1 MVDPAPGFA
10 TRLGAP
16 FELSGWNTG
25 VRREISRDGRRGAA
39 AIALTYY
46 LHTESTAFASEFG
59 SNLGGPHGPAAR
71 GPGWRAAESDAGWD
85 LRFPRPPPY

>member
-1 MVDPAPGFA
+1 MAERPLGPVVDPAPGFA

-16 FELSGWNTG
+16 FEPSGWNTG

-46 LHTESTAFASEFG
+46 LHTESTA
-59 SNLGGPHGPAAR
+59 LGERVGQQSRRSAW
-71 GPGWRAAESDAGWD
+71 PGGQRAGLA
-85 LRFPRPPPY
+85 LRRE